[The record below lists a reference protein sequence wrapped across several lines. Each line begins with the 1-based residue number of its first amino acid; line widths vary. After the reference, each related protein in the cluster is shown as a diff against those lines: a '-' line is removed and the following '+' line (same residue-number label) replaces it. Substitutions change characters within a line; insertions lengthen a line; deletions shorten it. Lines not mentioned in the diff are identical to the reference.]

1 MGQTW
6 TPLAVATQDYFDYR
20 EDVLRSDYEFFENS
34 LKRFMQLLEPDE
46 LLGKLADHL
55 LPAVDFD
62 NWYAACL
69 QIVGDTV
76 GSDKLN
82 WPVDRPERV
91 ALQRELLK
99 RMADGR
105 ISWLEFCANFTGG
118 RTPNLK
124 VSKLKYQ
131 LFRPFSRD
139 FLHLFRAER
148 AAVTSTARSEAS
160 TANPIRMLI
169 NEARLSEIRAL
180 RVVGYDLTRLVK
192 LCEELNACY
201 QVDAYHAV
209 IMLTRAILDH
219 VPPLLECKN
228 FEEVA
233 NNYSG
238 AKSFRQA
245 MGHLQGAARRIAD
258 LHLHVPVRAVE
269 SLPNATQVNFSQDL
283 DFLLAEIVRHCKVIP
298 PEGSTMI

>member
-1 MGQTW
+1 MGI
-6 TPLAVATQDYFDYR
+6 YYDYR
-20 EDVLRSDYEFFENS
+20 EDVLRSDYESFENC
-34 LKRFMQLLEPDE
+34 LKRFMQLFEPNE
-46 LLGKLADHL
+46 LLGKLADSR

-69 QIVGDTV
+69 QTVGDTV
-76 GSDKLN
+76 GSGRIN
-82 WPVDRPERV
+82 WPVDRYERV

-105 ISWLEFCANFTGG
+105 VSWLEFCANFVGG
-118 RTPNLK
+118 VLTPTMK
-124 VSKLKYQ
+124 VITLNKQ

-139 FLHLFRAER
+139 FLRLFGAEK
-148 AAVTSTARSEAS
+148 APVTSTTRSEAP

-169 NEARLSEIRAL
+169 DEARLSEIRAL
-180 RVVGYDLTRLVK
+180 KVVGYDLARLVK

-209 IMLTRAILDH
+209 IMLTRAMLDH
-219 VPPLLECKN
+219 VPPLLGFKN
-228 FEEVA
+228 FAEVA
-233 NNYSG
+233 NHYSG
-238 AKSFRQA
+238 ASSFKQA

-283 DFLLAEIVRHCKVIP
+283 NLLLAEIVRHCKTITP
-298 PEGSTMI
+298 